1 MNKFYLSL
9 GSNLGEREKNLA
21 RAMEEIEKRGV
32 RILRRSSIYETEPVE
47 IREQGWFL
55 NCAIEVETD
64 LPPQEFMNALL
75 DIELLLGRRREIK
88 YGPRTIDLDI
98 LLQGDTI
105 VNSPQLTIPHPK
117 MAERRFVLVPLA
129 EIAPQA
135 SHPVLRRTIAELLVQ
150 CPDQSEV
157 RELRAPTS

>member
-9 GSNLGEREKNLA
+9 GSNLGEREKNLK
-21 RAMEEIEKRGV
+21 RALEELEKREV
-32 RILRRSSIYETEPVE
+32 KILRRSSIYETEPVE
-47 IREQGWFL
+47 IREQAWFL

-64 LPPQEFMNALL
+64 MQPQQFMSALL
-75 DIELLLGRRREIK
+75 EIELLLGRRREAK
-88 YGPRTIDLDI
+88 YGPRTIDVDV

-105 VNSPQLTIPHPK
+105 LNTPQLTIPHPK
-117 MAERRFVLVPLA
+117 MAARRFVLVPLA

-135 SHPVLRRTIAELLVQ
+135 MHPVLYRSIAELLEQ

-157 RELRAPTS
+157 RTW

>member
-1 MNKFYLSL
+1 MNKAHLSL
-9 GSNLGEREKNLA
+9 GSNLGERKKNLA
-21 RAMEEIEKRGV
+21 RAMEELEKRGV
-32 RILRRSSIYETEPVE
+32 KILRRSSIYETEPVE
-47 IREQGWFL
+47 IREQAWFL
-55 NCAIEVETD
+55 NCAIEVETE
-64 LPPQEFMNALL
+64 LQPQQLMSALL
-75 DIELLLGRRREIK
+75 EIELELGRRREIK

-135 SHPVLRRTIAELLVQ
+135 MHPVLHRTIAELLAA

-157 RELRAPTS
+157 RVHREATS

>member
-21 RAMEEIEKRGV
+21 NALEELEKRGAK
-32 RILRRSSIYETEPVE
+32 ILRRSSIYETEPVE
-47 IREQGWFL
+47 IREQAWFL
-55 NCAIEVETD
+55 NCAIEVETHMQ
-64 LPPQEFMNALL
+64 PQEFMNALL
-75 DIELLLGRRREIK
+75 EIELQLGRRRDVK

-105 VNSPQLTIPHPK
+105 LNTPQLTIPHPK
-117 MAERRFVLVPLA
+117 MAERRFVLMPLA
-129 EIAPQA
+129 EIASQA
-135 SHPVLRRTIAELLVQ
+135 IHPVLRRTIAELLAL

-157 RELRAPTS
+157 RTL

>member
-9 GSNLGEREKNLA
+9 GSNLGERGKNLT
-21 RAMEEIEKRGV
+21 RAMEKLEKRGV
-32 RILRRSSIYETEPVE
+32 RVLRRSSIYETEPVE
-47 IREQGWFL
+47 IREQAWFL

-64 LPPQEFMNALL
+64 MPPRQFMSALL
-75 DIELLLGRRREIK
+75 EIELLLGRRREAK

-105 VNSPQLTIPHPK
+105 LNTPKLTIPHPK
-117 MAERRFVLVPLA
+117 MAGRRFVLVPLA

-135 SHPVLRRTIAELLVQ
+135 MHPVLHRSIAELLAL

-157 RELRAPTS
+157 RAL

>member
-1 MNKFYLSL
+1 MNKAHLSL

-21 RAMEEIEKRGV
+21 RAMEELEKRGV
-32 RILRRSSIYETEPVE
+32 KILRRSSIYETEPVE
-47 IREQGWFL
+47 IREQAWFL
-55 NCAIEVETD
+55 NCAIEVETE
-64 LPPQEFMNALL
+64 LQPQQLMSALL
-75 DIELLLGRRREIK
+75 EIELELGRRREIK

-135 SHPVLRRTIAELLVQ
+135 MHPVLHRTIAELLAA

-157 RELRAPTS
+157 RKLNGTTS

>member
-9 GSNLGEREKNLA
+9 GSNLGERENNLT
-21 RAMEEIEKRGV
+21 RAMEELEKRKV
-32 RILRRSSIYETEPVE
+32 KILHRSSIYETEPVE
-47 IREQGWFL
+47 IREQAWFL

-75 DIELLLGRRREIK
+75 EIELLLGRRREAK

-105 VNSPQLTIPHPK
+105 VNTPQLTIPHPK
-117 MAERRFVLVPLA
+117 MAERRFVLVALA
-129 EIAPQA
+129 EIAPRA
-135 SHPVLRRTIAELLVQ
+135 MHPVLHRSIAELLAD
-150 CPDQSEV
+150 CPDRSEV
-157 RELRAPTS
+157 RTT

>member
-64 LPPQEFMNALL
+64 LPPQEFMNSLL

-98 LLQGDTI
+98 LLQGETI
-105 VNSPQLTIPHPK
+105 VNTPQLTIPHPK

>member
-21 RAMEEIEKRGV
+21 RAVEELEKRGAK
-32 RILRRSSIYETEPVE
+32 ILRRSSIYETEPVE
-47 IREQGWFL
+47 IREQAWFL
-55 NCAIEVETD
+55 NCTIEVETD
-64 LPPQEFMNALL
+64 MQPQQFMSALL
-75 DIELLLGRRREIK
+75 EIELQLGRRRDVK

-105 VNSPQLTIPHPK
+105 LNTPQLTIPHPK

-129 EIAPQA
+129 EIAPQVM
-135 SHPVLRRTIAELLVQ
+135 HPVLHRSIAELLAN
-150 CPDQSEV
+150 CSDQSAV
-157 RELRAPTS
+157 RIS

>member
-21 RAMEEIEKRGV
+21 SAMEELEKRGAK
-32 RILRRSSIYETEPVE
+32 ILRRSSIYETEPVE
-47 IREQGWFL
+47 IREQAWFL
-55 NCAIEVETD
+55 NCAIEVETSMQ
-64 LPPQEFMNALL
+64 PQQFMSAMLE
-75 DIELLLGRRREIK
+75 IELLLGRRRETK

-98 LLQGDTI
+98 LLEGDTI
-105 VNSPQLTIPHPK
+105 LNTPQLTIPHPK

-129 EIAPQA
+129 EIGPQA
-135 SHPVLRRTIAELLVQ
+135 IHPVLRRTIAELLAL

-157 RELRAPTS
+157 RTL

>member
-105 VNSPQLTIPHPK
+105 VNTPQLTIPHPK

>member
-21 RAMEEIEKRGV
+21 RALEELEERGV

-98 LLQGDTI
+98 LLQGETI
-105 VNSPQLTIPHPK
+105 VNTPQLTIPHPK

>member
-9 GSNLGEREKNLA
+9 GSNLGERENNLE
-21 RAMEEIEKRGV
+21 RALEELEKRGV
-32 RILRRSSIYETEPVE
+32 KILRRSSSYETEPVE
-47 IREQGWFL
+47 IREQAWFR
-55 NCAIEVETD
+55 NCVIEVETD
-64 LPPQEFMNALL
+64 MPPQQFMSALL
-75 DIELLLGRRREIK
+75 AIELQLGRRREAK

-98 LLQGDTI
+98 LLQDDTI
-105 VNSPQLTIPHPK
+105 VNTPQLTIPHPK

-135 SHPVLRRTIAELLVQ
+135 MHPVLHRTIAELLAT

-157 RELRAPTS
+157 RIS

>member
-9 GSNLGEREKNLA
+9 GSNLGERENKLT
-21 RAMEEIEKRGV
+21 RAMEELEKRKV
-32 RILRRSSIYETEPVE
+32 KILHRSSIYETEPVE
-47 IREQGWFL
+47 IREQAWFL

-75 DIELLLGRRREIK
+75 EIELLLGRRREAK

-105 VNSPQLTIPHPK
+105 VNTPQLTIPHPK
-117 MAERRFVLVPLA
+117 MAERRFVLVALA
-129 EIAPQA
+129 EIAPRA
-135 SHPVLRRTIAELLVQ
+135 MHPVLHRSIAELLAD
-150 CPDQSEV
+150 CPDRSEV
-157 RELRAPTS
+157 RTT

>member
-9 GSNLGEREKNLA
+9 GSNLGERENNLT
-21 RAMEEIEKRGV
+21 RAMEELEKRKV
-32 RILRRSSIYETEPVE
+32 KILHRSSIYETEPVE
-47 IREQGWFL
+47 IREQAWFL

-75 DIELLLGRRREIK
+75 EIELLLGRRREAK

-105 VNSPQLTIPHPK
+105 VNTPQLTIPHPK
-117 MAERRFVLVPLA
+117 MAERRFVLIPLA

-135 SHPVLRRTIAELLVQ
+135 IHPVLHRSIAELLAG
-150 CPDQSEV
+150 CPDRSEV
-157 RELRAPTS
+157 RTT

>member
-21 RAMEEIEKRGV
+21 NALEELEKRGAK
-32 RILRRSSIYETEPVE
+32 ILRRSSIYETEPVE
-47 IREQGWFL
+47 IREQAWFL
-55 NCAIEVETD
+55 NCAIEVETSMQ
-64 LPPQEFMNALL
+64 PQQFMSAMLE
-75 DIELLLGRRREIK
+75 IELLLGRRRETK

-98 LLQGDTI
+98 LLEGDTI
-105 VNSPQLTIPHPK
+105 LNTPQLTIPHPK

-129 EIAPQA
+129 EIGPQA
-135 SHPVLRRTIAELLVQ
+135 IHPVLRRTIAELLAL

-157 RELRAPTS
+157 RTL

>member
-9 GSNLGEREKNLA
+9 GSNLGQREKNLA
-21 RAMEEIEKRGV
+21 RAMQELEKREV
-32 RILRRSSIYETEPVE
+32 RILRRSAIYETEPVE

-64 LPPQEFMNALL
+64 LPSKEFMNALL
-75 DIELLLGRRREIK
+75 EIELLLDRRREIK

-105 VNSPQLTIPHPK
+105 MNTRQLTIPHPK

-135 SHPVLRRTIAELLVQ
+135 THPVLHRTIAELLAE

-157 RELRAPTS
+157 RAS

>member
-105 VNSPQLTIPHPK
+105 VNTPQLTIPHPK

-129 EIAPQA
+129 EIAPQVA
-135 SHPVLRRTIAELLVQ
+135 PEQPLPLTFQVTLVLDVPSTVAVN
-150 CPDQSEV
+150 C
-157 RELRAPTS
+157 

>member
-105 VNSPQLTIPHPK
+105 VNTPQLTIPHPK

-135 SHPVLRRTIAELLVQ
+135 MHPVLHRTIAELLAD
-150 CPDQSEV
+150 CPDRSEV
-157 RELRAPTS
+157 RTA

>member
-21 RAMEEIEKRGV
+21 RALEELEERGV

-105 VNSPQLTIPHPK
+105 VNTPQLTIPHPK